1 MENFTLES
9 RYLKLCNE
17 FRAFIRFM
25 NAAIYRP
32 VYQKLLMCPLIKR
45 LGRNSSFM
53 TKTSRRAI
61 MHRSRLKNIYIR
73 KRSDKNWKNYKKE
86 RSSNANEVIRAVLN
100 SLSFF
105 FTKRFRAQK
114 NPQKHVTSQNQLTK
128 RIKTFKRMKT
138 VCFAFLY
145 FLCAR
150 RKENRKKRK
159 VPTMYMY

>member
-32 VYQKLLMCPLIKR
+32 DYQKLLMCPLIKR

-86 RSSNANEVIRAVLN
+86 RSSNTNEVIRAVLN

-105 FTKRFRAQK
+105 FYKKISRTK
-114 NPQKHVTSQNQLTK
+114 NPTK
-128 RIKTFKRMKT
+128 TCNKPK
-138 VCFAFLY
+138 
-145 FLCAR
+145 
-150 RKENRKKRK
+150 
-159 VPTMYMY
+159 PTNKAHKNF

>member
-32 VYQKLLMCPLIKR
+32 DYQKLLMCPLIKR

-86 RSSNANEVIRAVLN
+86 RSSNTNEVIRAVLN

-105 FTKRFRAQK
+105 F
-114 NPQKHVTSQNQLTK
+114 NK
-128 RIKTFKRMKT
+128 RISRTKKPTKTCDKPKPNNKAHKNF
-138 VCFAFLY
+138 
-145 FLCAR
+145 
-150 RKENRKKRK
+150 
-159 VPTMYMY
+159 

>member
-32 VYQKLLMCPLIKR
+32 DYQKLLMCPLIKR

-61 MHRSRLKNIYIR
+61 MHRSRLKYIYIR

-86 RSSNANEVIRAVLN
+86 RSSNTNEVIRAVLN

-105 FTKRFRAQK
+105 FYKKISRTKKPTKTCDKPKPTNKAHK
-114 NPQKHVTSQNQLTK
+114 N
-128 RIKTFKRMKT
+128 F
-138 VCFAFLY
+138 
-145 FLCAR
+145 
-150 RKENRKKRK
+150 
-159 VPTMYMY
+159 

>member
-86 RSSNANEVIRAVLN
+86 RSSNTNEVIRAVLN

-105 FTKRFRAQK
+105 FYKKISRTKKPTKTCDKPKPTNKAHK
-114 NPQKHVTSQNQLTK
+114 N
-128 RIKTFKRMKT
+128 F
-138 VCFAFLY
+138 
-145 FLCAR
+145 
-150 RKENRKKRK
+150 
-159 VPTMYMY
+159 